1 LNVVLTQTQPAITH
15 RERAPARLILAAA
28 AALWLVLCRHLS
40 GEWAIN
46 EQYNYGWFVPF
57 FCAYLF
63 WLRWEDRPEP
73 EGRGQK
79 SEVSLPSRSPWHAE
93 AVSRRW
99 LGEGWRS
106 EARRSGALLIV
117 AVFALAILLPLRV
130 FEIGNPDWRPL
141 GWVHA
146 GIVVTLTLLA
156 VWAIGG
162 VPWLRHFAFPIAFIL
177 VAVPWVTPIEAP
189 VVQGL
194 MRLVA
199 AVAAEAVNL
208 CGVPAQLEGNLIRVS
223 TGLVGVS
230 EACSGVRALQTALM
244 IGLLFGELKRFTVA
258 RRAALVVVAIVLSVV
273 ANFCR
278 TFFLV
283 LVAAREGVNAVDR
296 WHDFAGYSIVA
307 LVFVGTMA
315 AAAALSKGEWSER
328 GRHDVDGRAG
338 RPSERERVSQSKKS
352 KVKNKAEAQR
362 SEVGS
367 GSSFLISNF
376 YFLLSLLC
384 WLVLVELAAAG
395 WYRAHEHGLVPRTH
409 WSVSWPTAQ
418 SGFRDLKIEENVRQ
432 TLRFDEG
439 RAARWSLEHSFS
451 PETNPPDLPRL
462 YCTLFFF
469 RWNPGGGTLLRARA
483 HRPDICLPSS
493 GWEQA
498 ADDGVRLYHTGPN
511 LALPFR
517 HFEFVRKRRGPFE
530 HDQFAHTFFCL
541 QQDWL
546 EGENST
552 GARTA
557 LVSNKSRD
565 WGVAARVRAVE
576 DGLRD
581 LGQQSLELII
591 IVPRPVESAAAE
603 AKFAEL
609 LPTLIKAE
617 PKK

>member
-1 LNVVLTQTQPAITH
+1 MTHRRYKRSVGATFSSSRFLRYNRRRLNPVLTQTQPAIKH
-15 RERAPARLILAAA
+15 SERGLARLILGAAIA
-28 AALWLVLCRHLS
+28 GMLWLVLCRHLS
-40 GEWAIN
+40 GEWSIN
-46 EQYNYGWFVPF
+46 EQYSYGWFVPF

-63 WLRWEDRPEP
+63 WLRWEDRPTES
-73 EGRGQK
+73 ELRIAETGMQK
-79 SEVSLPSRSPWHAE
+79 V
-93 AVSRRW
+93 V
-99 LGEGWRS
+99 
-106 EARRSGALLIV
+106 ALSIV
-117 AVFALAILLPLRV
+117 AFALILLLPLRV

-141 GWVHA
+141 GWIHA
-146 GIVVTLTLLA
+146 GVVVTITLLA
-156 VWAIGG
+156 IWAIGG

-189 VVQGL
+189 IVQGL

-208 CGVPAQLEGNLIRVS
+208 CGIPAQLEGNLIRVS
-223 TGLVGVS
+223 NGLVGVS

-258 RRAALVVVAIVLSVV
+258 RRATLVAVAIALSMV
-273 ANFCR
+273 ANFFR

-283 LVAAREGVNAVDR
+283 LIAARDGVNAVDR

-315 AAAALSKGEWSER
+315 AAALLGRRQKSEDSSIKPQTSNLKHVQLSSL
-328 GRHDVDGRAG
+328 VT
-338 RPSERERVSQSKKS
+338 
-352 KVKNKAEAQR
+352 
-362 SEVGS
+362 
-367 GSSFLISNF
+367 SFPNF
-376 YFLLSLLC
+376 SFLLSVLA

-395 WYRAHEHGLVPRTH
+395 WYRAHEHGLVPRTR

-418 SGFRDLKIEENVRQ
+418 SGFRDLKIDETVRQ

-439 RAARWSLEHSFS
+439 RAARWYVAHSPS
-451 PETNPPDLPRL
+451 QETNPPDLPRL

-493 GWEQA
+493 GWEEA
-498 ADDGVRLYHTGPN
+498 ADNGVRLYETGSN

-546 EGENST
+546 EGKNST

-557 LVSNKSRD
+557 LASNSSRD
-565 WGVAARVRAVE
+565 WGVTARVRAVE

-581 LGQQSLELII
+581 LGQQSLKLIM
-591 IVPRPVESAAAE
+591 IVPRPLEAAAAE

-609 LPTLIKAE
+609 LPGLIKGEGA
-617 PKK
+617 KRVTSDQR